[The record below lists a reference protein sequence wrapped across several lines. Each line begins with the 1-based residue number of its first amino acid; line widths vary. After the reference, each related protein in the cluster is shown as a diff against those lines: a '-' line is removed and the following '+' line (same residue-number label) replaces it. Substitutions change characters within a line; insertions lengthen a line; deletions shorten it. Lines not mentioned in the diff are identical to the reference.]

1 MDPSRP
7 TPEAS
12 SEDLKKSTT
21 VSLRLDDR
29 QMAFVEESASL
40 LRLSSDGRP
49 NRSRAIQ
56 VLLNYAM
63 EHLGMDWLSCA
74 FPQGVMA

>member
-1 MDPSRP
+1 MEQSKP
-7 TPEAS
+7 TAEAS
-12 SEDLKKSTT
+12 SDGLKKSNT

-29 QMAFVEESASL
+29 QLAFVEESASH

-63 EHLGMDWLSCA
+63 EHMGMDWLSCA
-74 FPQGVMA
+74 FPQGVAA